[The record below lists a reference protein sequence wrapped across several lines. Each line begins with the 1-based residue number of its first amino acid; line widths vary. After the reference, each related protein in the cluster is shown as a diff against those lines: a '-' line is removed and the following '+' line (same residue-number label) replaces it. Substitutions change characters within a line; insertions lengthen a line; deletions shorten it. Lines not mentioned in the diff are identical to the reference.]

1 MSLIDQAQAAY
12 EKVAGFPEARGDK
25 GWTDLL
31 TLRNMVP
38 DLIDALRQS
47 TTEYTAC
54 IATVS
59 QLENGSAVETPAPN
73 YPHKV
78 GCPASPDMPVG
89 LWVCTCSVPKT
100 PADCGVLTFEG
111 RTPGGPCT
119 LSKAHRGGH
128 TTADGP
134 CHCECHGSPDGPCRQ
149 VPDCEQCVGGDLCPH
164 KLPIDAD
171 CEHCDGPAF

>member
-12 EKVAGFPEARGDK
+12 EKVAGFPDPVRK
-25 GWTDLL
+25 GWDDLIA
-31 TLRNMVP
+31 LRNLVP
-38 DLIDALRQS
+38 DLIDALRQL

-59 QLENGSAVETPAPN
+59 QLENGSAVETPARHTLECDMVKHPN
-73 YPHKV
+73 
-78 GCPASPDMPVG
+78 
-89 LWVCTCSVPKT
+89 CTRCSCGSSHPKT

-128 TTADGP
+128 TTADDP